1 MIQEMAMK
9 QKILSVVSN
18 VRLTDD
24 VYRMVLADNDKTTD
38 EPIISAPG
46 QFINIKLDGYF
57 LRRPISVADWDND
70 ERTVT
75 IIYKVAGDGT
85 EYMKSLEAGKN
96 LDVLL
101 PLGNGFD
108 ISKSGINPVLIGGGA
123 GLPPMYGTAKALI
136 REGIKPSVIAGF
148 NDESQ
153 VFLVKELEELGAEV
167 HVTTVD
173 GSMGTKGLVTD
184 QLIKM
189 NYSHIFTCGPEPM
202 LRAIDKAM
210 PEFMTGQFSF
220 EERMGC
226 GFGACMGCSCKTKYG
241 SKRICKEG
249 PVLERS
255 EIIW

>member
-153 VFLVKELEELGAEV
+153 VFLVK
-167 HVTTVD
+167 
-173 GSMGTKGLVTD
+173 
-184 QLIKM
+184 
-189 NYSHIFTCGPEPM
+189 
-202 LRAIDKAM
+202 
-210 PEFMTGQFSF
+210 
-220 EERMGC
+220 
-226 GFGACMGCSCKTKYG
+226 
-241 SKRICKEG
+241 
-249 PVLERS
+249 
-255 EIIW
+255 